1 MTTKANETVTDQIE
15 VYEALAQ
22 AGDNETTKVKVSFTI
37 IKYFNEESETVSET
51 KIIGKQT
58 MIQAKKLVKGL
69 EGKNVLISKDNVK
82 EEFHVNTV
90 ALYALKEALK

>member
-1 MTTKANETVTDQIE
+1 MTTKVNETVTDQIE
-15 VYEALAQ
+15 VDEALVQ
-22 AGDNETTKVKVSFTI
+22 AGDNETTKVKVSFTN

-90 ALYALKEALK
+90 ALYALKESA

>member
-15 VYEALAQ
+15 VDEALVQ
-22 AGDNETTKVKVSFTI
+22 AGDNETTKVKVSFTN

-58 MIQAKKLVKGL
+58 MIQAKKLVKEL

-90 ALYALKEALK
+90 ALYALKESA

>member
-15 VYEALAQ
+15 VDESLAQ
-22 AGDNETTKVKVSFTI
+22 AGDNETTKVKVSFTN

-58 MIQAKKLVKGL
+58 MIQAKKLVKEF

-90 ALYALKEALK
+90 ALYALKESA

>member
-1 MTTKANETVTDQIE
+1 MATKANETVTDQIE
-15 VYEALAQ
+15 VDEALVQ
-22 AGDNETTKVKVSFTI
+22 AGDNETTKVKVSFTN

-58 MIQAKKLVKGL
+58 MIQAKKLVKEL

-90 ALYALKEALK
+90 ALYALKESA

>member
-15 VYEALAQ
+15 VDEALVQ
-22 AGDNETTKVKVSFTI
+22 AGDNETTKVKVSFTN

-58 MIQAKKLVKGL
+58 MIQAKKLVKEL
-69 EGKNVLISKDNVK
+69 EGKNILISKDNVK

>member
-1 MTTKANETVTDQIE
+1 MTTKANETVTDQI
-15 VYEALAQ
+15 EALAQ
-22 AGDNETTKVKVSFTI
+22 AGDNETTKVKVSFTN

-58 MIQAKKLVKGL
+58 MIQAKKLVKEF

-90 ALYALKEALK
+90 ALYALKESA